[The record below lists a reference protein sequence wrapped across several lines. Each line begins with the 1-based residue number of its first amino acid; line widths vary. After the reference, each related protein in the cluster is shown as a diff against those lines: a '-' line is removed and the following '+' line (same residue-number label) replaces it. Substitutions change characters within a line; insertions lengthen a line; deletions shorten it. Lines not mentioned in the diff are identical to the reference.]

1 MFRNDAEPEA
11 QDEAA
16 NDSDDSAADGIVG
29 DHGGQHECQDD
40 QGCAALPVA
49 VSRPNTIPAP
59 PTRSAAVKNTRPGSE
74 SRSR

>member
-1 MFRNDAEPEA
+1 MTPEPEA

-16 NDSDDSAADGIVG
+16 NNSEDSAADGIER

-49 VSRPNTIPAP
+49 VSACDHHL
-59 PTRSAAVKNTRPGSE
+59 GSTD
-74 SRSR
+74 